1 MTTRARNRTIIA
13 GLVVGIAAI
22 GLALLPR
29 LAPPVSTDPI
39 REINVVVRDMAFY
52 VDGQPEKNPT
62 ITVRAGE
69 QVRLRLRNDDPG
81 FRHDF
86 VIAAWN
92 ARTRLLN
99 DRGMEDTILFRA
111 PLVKGDQ
118 PYLCTPHSEM
128 MRGTIR
134 VE

>member
-1 MTTRARNRTIIA
+1 MTTRARNQSIIA
-13 GLVVGIAAI
+13 GLTIGVAAI
-22 GLALLPR
+22 AVTLLPM
-29 LAPPVSTDPI
+29 LASRTSEEPI
-39 REINVVVRDMAFY
+39 REIQVVVRDMAFY
-52 VDGQPEKNPT
+52 VDGQEERNPT
-62 ITVRAGE
+62 ITLRAGE

-86 VIAAWN
+86 VVSAWG
-92 ARTRLLN
+92 ARTRMLN

-111 PLVKGDQ
+111 PLVKGEQ